1 MNAFE
6 VVQPRPVR
14 GGWSL
19 RGYKGKGG
27 GGGARQ
33 PVEAA
38 DSLHSTSYARVLDLL
53 SEGEIAGLVNGLQSV
68 YLNNTP
74 LQNAGGSFNFAGVT
88 ADFRSGTQTQ
98 DPIPGFPSAESPAAV
113 GVELKAATAW
123 VRSILNRNLSAVRI
137 TLGVDGLSKANTENG
152 DISGHTVEYA
162 IDLQTDGGAWVQVLA
177 AAFTGKTTQQ
187 YRRTHRIDL
196 PAALSSWTLRVRRI
210 TPNANSN
217 TVADTTV
224 IESITEVID
233 AKLRYPMSALVGL
246 QVDASQFRGSVP
258 TRAYHCRG
266 RIIRVPSNYD
276 PVMRSYAGIW
286 DGTFKSAYSNNP
298 AWVFYDLAT
307 NDRYGLGKR
316 IPAGWI
322 NKWSLYQIGVYCD
335 GMVSNGRGGV
345 EPRFTCNAYLQSRGD
360 ATRVLQDLCS
370 IFRGMV
376 YWAAGAAVPV
386 ADMPRDPAVTYSQAD
401 VIDGRFSYSG
411 SRLKDRHTVALVS
424 YNDMTDF
431 GRQKVF
437 PYQDDAAVARY
448 GIRKVEISAFGCT
461 SEAQAQRVGQWA
473 VLTAQ
478 RETRSVSFSLG
489 LKGTLCSP
497 GQVIEIADSAFA
509 GRRMGGLL
517 KSATAAKVVLDAPV
531 TARAGDSI
539 TVMLPSG
546 VAQSRRIAYLEMID
560 GAQHVSVNPAFDAA
574 PVTESSW
581 AISTADV
588 ATQLFTVLS
597 VTEGTGPGL
606 TFDVSAIQ
614 HEPGKFAAI
623 DQGALLPE
631 RPVSVVPAQVLPTPI
646 GVTVGA
652 HSVTAG
658 DGTVSTTVTAA
669 WQAVAGAAFY
679 DVEWSR
685 SQSDWVRMPR
695 TALTVLDIPNAYTGD
710 YLVRVRAISA
720 IDTVSAWGY
729 SAATTV
735 AAKALPPRNFDTFM
749 VSEAGSGMRQYS
761 FAYTTQKPPADLAGA
776 EIRYILGSPVNID
789 WQQMRPLD
797 DGGYYT
803 NSFESTKPEAGLW
816 TFALRARSRSG
827 VLSEGMLI
835 WRGQLLH
842 NVADVVPD
850 LTPPPAPAG
859 VTGVPLMTTAQVNW
873 TSPTYTV
880 GHGHDHSVIY
890 AALWATGGAAPAFS
904 AAKSVGTEQGHPASI
919 PVELGS
925 KYTIWVTHVSVD
937 GVESAPSA
945 GVTFV
950 TAQDVGK
957 LLGVLEG
964 KITESQ
970 LYTDLAKEIDLISG
984 TGTGSV
990 NARVL
995 AEAQARAQAVAAEA
1009 NTRAQALAAEASS
1022 RAQAVAS
1029 EAAARGQDV
1038 AAMAADLEAAT
1049 NDLQARIDS
1058 VNAQVSDI
1066 IGASEFD
1073 PAQAY
1078 ELGQLVKYLNKLYRA
1093 KINTVGNLPTN
1104 TTYWDLVGDYASLGE
1119 AVAAHA
1125 AQLADHA
1132 NRITQTEQGLTAEA
1146 SARTT
1151 LAAQLRGNYT
1161 GSDVAQVTS
1170 GLVWNERQARVSGDS
1185 ANASAIDAV
1194 KVRMPA
1200 GTGKVASEASVI
1212 DEATARVAAD
1222 AAAASRTTVIEAR
1235 LPAGNGQLATAAAV
1249 TALDTRVT
1257 SAEGSLTSQSGQ
1269 ITNLQNSLAEAGGQN
1284 LLYNPSFDLE
1294 GSVAGIAAGFAN
1306 VRSSG
1311 VTANPSLVP
1320 SWIDPAG
1327 RAQRL
1332 DCTGLTTTLFS
1343 DIFTDNNF
1351 RPAAVEGQRVALSA
1365 YVRASAGLTV
1375 RVHIQARA
1383 SQTATAFLATYNGPV
1398 VTPGESGA
1406 RLTLLSSALPA
1417 GTTALVILLRVLGSA
1432 TASAG
1437 WVEWDRA
1444 QVELGGTVTGW
1455 SDNSQAR
1462 DAATSSALSGLTS
1475 RVTAAEG
1482 NITSTSGQVTSLS
1495 NTLTTTTGTANA
1507 AQAAA
1512 QAASDLAGG
1521 KGKVI
1526 YSATAPAVADRQPQ
1540 NLWID
1545 ITGGA
1550 NTPKRW
1556 TGSAWTAVTDKV
1568 ATDAAAAAA
1577 AAQAT
1582 ANTKADASALTA
1594 LDSKVTS
1601 QGNTLAAQGSSIT
1614 SLKAG
1619 LADGSSVNKLANTAF
1634 SPEGKQPTTDANGAV
1649 AIIARNQLPADVV
1662 AGCPA
1667 SSCAILNLNAGT
1679 GSVLRFPFTDS
1690 IHATNAN
1697 RVVGWAPS
1705 GGAVDVGCW
1714 VFSPA
1719 SNISAVRL
1727 ACWYFKEDSS
1737 AAGSAAI
1744 AGTTYNKTAGGWQ
1757 YLSGRANVPAD
1768 AASMTFTVQVLTG
1781 AAGDKIYATE
1791 PYVAFPNAASMR
1803 ADGTAEA
1810 LTSLTA
1816 RVTAAEGVNTSQSTS
1831 ITNLQN
1837 SVTGLQTGKADASAL
1852 SALDSKV
1859 TTQGNTLNSQGSAIT
1874 ALQNSITNGPVL
1886 PSDFSAG
1893 LGNWTASRQ
1902 GDPTTVNTLP
1912 GTIVTDDANFGVC
1925 AQFNNWTSLGAGVQ
1939 SKGLVQ
1945 AVPGRVYRVRARF
1958 KVVAAPSFPFGMN
1971 IVAGGNTA
1979 IFASGGDAFSNSV
1992 TITAAGQ
1999 IAEITALFSDKAANA
2014 AGAVAWGATAVL
2026 LRFGLRLNT
2035 ALASGLQLRV
2045 QSITIED
2052 ATADAANADATTA
2065 LTSRVTTAEGNI
2077 TSTSGALTTLTN
2089 RVTAAEGVNASQATA
2104 ISGLQTSVTTI
2115 NGTLTS
2121 QGSAITSLQ
2130 NSLSSAGGQNL
2141 LYNPSF
2147 EVPVGGGPDGWTTTG
2162 SSGVT
2167 RTATT
2172 VTSSLDGGA
2181 ARRID
2186 ATGMTTSL
2194 YASLE
2199 MATTRRVPVVSDQ
2212 PMAVSAYARGTDGLR
2227 AYIVCT
2233 WMKSGAVVGSQRVS
2247 AYTPLADGWQ
2257 RLSFVP
2263 PVNSGA
2269 DTFYISLRVNTLGS
2283 VTAGFVEWDRAQ
2295 IELGDVVTGWRDND
2309 KAEASAQA
2317 STTQALDSR
2326 VTAAEGNITST
2337 SSALTALTN
2346 RVTAAEGVNTSQATA
2361 ISGLN
2366 SSVSTINGTLT
2377 SQASQITSLQA
2388 GLTDAGGQ
2396 NLLYNSSFE
2405 LAGAVSGMAEGWVTR
2420 GGAGASQPVR
2430 SLVPSFLAPSEFAQR
2445 LEYTGLATWGELW
2458 TDGRSIPLTSKIK
2471 VSASVYFRATAG
2483 VYARVVIGFLNAQGT
2498 WLEERSGGL
2507 TADGSMQRILLQNLT
2522 PHADAA
2528 MAWVGFRVSGTT
2540 AAPFTGFVEWD
2551 RAQVEFGAAVTG
2563 WRDNGVAGLSAVN
2576 AAVNTLA
2583 TASANADAAL
2593 ASRATQ
2599 LESRM
2604 PTGTGQLATA
2614 AALTAVDTRVTNID
2628 GRVTSES
2635 TRLDQVQAAVGSAA
2649 ACLQA
2654 LNPLG
2659 GESEWSA
2666 VGGAAAATFV
2676 TAAEPDARG
2685 GAVLTVGNGATNGE
2699 RWLRHVTTI
2708 PMDENKLYKLSVRF
2722 RRTAGDGGIY
2732 LGIAGLNAAKS
2743 LYVNTSNVET
2753 SSISAAHY
2761 AINNAKPALG
2771 TWQVV
2776 EYYFKG
2782 RAAGAATGSG
2792 TKAAPRVF
2800 ANKVAHLALMIV
2812 GNYQGQVGF
2821 FDLDYITLE
2830 DVTADEQ
2837 ASAAIATEATTRATT
2852 DGYLGAQYSVRMQLS
2867 QGGQQVV
2874 GGFGISGT
2882 TSGTAGPQIDF
2893 GVMANSFWI
2902 AAPSGSPGGVSNVKP
2917 FVVQTTAQTIN
2928 GVVVPAGVYMD
2939 AAYINNVTALWAR
2952 FGNLVADTIQA
2963 TSISV
2968 TKLTGGNLSVGSWI
2982 NSSNYVTGST
2992 GWSINANG
3000 KAEFS
3005 DVTVR
3010 GTIYSS
3016 AGTIGGITINGNGLN
3031 SGGFWGYV
3039 WPPAGQSG
3047 FHIGPNGILL
3057 GNANNGRYVEIQSSG
3072 NIYAP
3077 GLRIENGNATFSGN
3091 LSGASG
3097 SFSGILT
3104 AQKVVTTDN
3113 LKTNAATIALGTT
3126 STALIPYIGT
3136 ATEILGLWVPDA
3148 DGEAMYMVNWVV
3160 LAEAREGAG
3169 RIDLQVDGVTQISID
3184 PYRPSAGYVTCS
3196 FINMFVGNGQWRY
3209 VRLVGVGPGLVVKE
3223 RTISVLISKR

>member
-53 SEGEIAGLVNGLQSV
+53 SEGEIAGLVNGLQSI

-74 LQNAGGSFNFAGVT
+74 LQNADGSFNFAGVT
-88 ADFRSGTQTQ
+88 ADFRAGFQTQ
-98 DPIPGFPSAESPAAV
+98 DPIPGFPSAESPVAV
-113 GVELKAATAW
+113 GVELKAATPW
-123 VRSILNRNLSAVRI
+123 VRSILNRNLSAVRV

-152 DISGHTVEYA
+152 DISGYTVNYA
-162 IDLQTDGGAWVQVLA
+162 IDLQTDGGAWVEVLA

-196 PAALSSWTLRVRRI
+196 PTAVTNWTLRVRRV

-224 IESITEVID
+224 IESFTEVID

-386 ADMPRDPAVTYSQAD
+386 ADMPRDPAVTYNQGD

-411 SRLKDRHTVALVS
+411 SRLQNRHTVALVS

-431 GRQKVF
+431 GRQKVVY
-437 PYQDDAAVARY
+437 YQDDAAVARY

-461 SEAQAQRVGQWA
+461 SEAQALRVGQWA

-489 LKGTLCSP
+489 LKGNLCSP

-509 GRRMGGLL
+509 GRRMGGLV
-517 KSATAAKVVLDAPV
+517 KSATTAKVALDAPV
-531 TARAGDSI
+531 TAQAGDSI

-546 VAQSRRIAYLEMID
+546 VAQSRRIAFLEMI
-560 GAQHVSVNPAFDAA
+560 GGTQHVSVNPAFDAA
-574 PVTESSW
+574 PVAESSW

-652 HSVTAG
+652 HSVTAA

-669 WQAVAGAAFY
+669 WKAVAGAAFY

-695 TALTVLDIPNAYTGD
+695 TALTVVDIPNAYTGD
-710 YLVRVRAISA
+710 YLVRVRAISV

-729 SAATTV
+729 SAATPV
-735 AAKALPPRNFDTFM
+735 AATALPPRNYDTF
-749 VSEAGSGMRQYS
+749 VVAELASGMRQYG
-761 FAYTTQKPPADLAGA
+761 FTYTTQRPPADLAGA

-803 NSFESTKPEAGLW
+803 SGFESTKPEAGLW

-835 WRGQLLH
+835 WRGQFLH
-842 NVADVVPD
+842 NVADVTPD
-850 LTPPPAPAG
+850 LTPPPAPTG
-859 VTGVPLMTTAQVNW
+859 VTAVPLMTTAQVNW
-873 TSPTYTV
+873 ASPTYTV

-890 AALWATGGAAPAFS
+890 AALWATGGTAPAFS

-945 GVTFV
+945 GVTFE

-957 LLGVLEG
+957 LLDVLEG

-984 TGTGSV
+984 TGAGSV

-1009 NTRAQALAAEASS
+1009 TTRAQAL
-1022 RAQAVAS
+1022 AS

-1038 AAMAADLEAAT
+1038 AAMAADLQAAT
-1049 NDLQARIDS
+1049 NDLQARIDA

-1066 IGASEFD
+1066 IGASDFD

-1078 ELGQLVKYLNKLYRA
+1078 EAGQLVKYQNKLYRA
-1093 KINTVGNLPTN
+1093 KVNTVGNLPTN

-1170 GLVWNERQARVSGDS
+1170 GLVWSERQARVSGDS

-1194 KVRMPA
+1194 KARMPT
-1200 GTGKVASEASVI
+1200 GSGKVASEASVI
-1212 DEATARVAAD
+1212 DEATARAAAD
-1222 AAAASRTTVIEAR
+1222 AAAASRTTAIEAR
-1235 LPAGNGQLATAAAV
+1235 LPAGTGSLATAAAV

-1257 SAEGSLTSQSGQ
+1257 AAEGSLTSQSGQ
-1269 ITNLQNSLAEAGGQN
+1269 ITSLQNNLAAAGGPN
-1284 LLYNPSFDLE
+1284 LVYNSSFELLASNGAIDGWAL
-1294 GSVAGIAAGFAN
+1294 GGAGTGAVSRVASWLAAKEYAARVDAPALAAGQYKDF
-1306 VRSSG
+1306 
-1311 VTANPSLVP
+1311 NPVAALYPVV
-1320 SWIDPAG
+1320 DAAG
-1327 RAQRL
+1327 
-1332 DCTGLTTTLFS
+1332 
-1343 DIFTDNNF
+1343 NYM
-1351 RPAAVEGQRVALSA
+1351 LS
-1365 YVRASAGLTV
+1365 VF
-1375 RVHIQARA
+1375 ARA
-1383 SQTATAFLATYNGPV
+1383 
-1398 VTPGESGA
+1398 GA
-1406 RLTLLSSALPA
+1406 GVKVRIYGQSVDAA
-1417 GTTALVILLRVLGSA
+1417 GTTLQTFTGAQLIPGEGMRITLQMGPMHANTTALRVILRVYDLSGA
-1432 TASAG
+1432 AV
-1437 WVEWDRA
+1437 WVEWDRV
-1444 QVELGGTVTGW
+1444 QVEAGMVATAW
-1455 SDNSQAR
+1455 RDNSQAR

-1526 YSATAPAVADRQPQ
+1526 YSATAPAVADRQTQ

-1556 TGSAWTAVTDKV
+1556 TGSAWAAVTDKV

-1582 ANTKADASALTA
+1582 ANTKADASAL
-1594 LDSKVTS
+1594 
-1601 QGNTLAAQGSSIT
+1601 
-1614 SLKAG
+1614 
-1619 LADGSSVNKLANTAF
+1619 
-1634 SPEGKQPTTDANGAV
+1634 
-1649 AIIARNQLPADVV
+1649 
-1662 AGCPA
+1662 
-1667 SSCAILNLNAGT
+1667 
-1679 GSVLRFPFTDS
+1679 
-1690 IHATNAN
+1690 
-1697 RVVGWAPS
+1697 
-1705 GGAVDVGCW
+1705 
-1714 VFSPA
+1714 
-1719 SNISAVRL
+1719 
-1727 ACWYFKEDSS
+1727 
-1737 AAGSAAI
+1737 
-1744 AGTTYNKTAGGWQ
+1744 
-1757 YLSGRANVPAD
+1757 
-1768 AASMTFTVQVLTG
+1768 
-1781 AAGDKIYATE
+1781 
-1791 PYVAFPNAASMR
+1791 
-1803 ADGTAEA
+1803 
-1810 LTSLTA
+1810 
-1816 RVTAAEGVNTSQSTS
+1816 
-1831 ITNLQN
+1831 
-1837 SVTGLQTGKADASAL
+1837 

-1859 TTQGNTLNSQGSAIT
+1859 TTQGNTLTSQGSAIT

-1893 LGNWTASRQ
+1893 LGNWTLARQ
-1902 GDPTTVNTLP
+1902 GDPSTVASAA
-1912 GTIVTDDANFGVC
+1912 GTIVTNDADFGVC
-1925 AQFNNWTSLGAGVQ
+1925 AQFNNWTVAGQNVLT
-1939 SKGLVQ
+1939 KGLVQ
-1945 AVPGRVYRVRARF
+1945 AIPGRVYRVRARF
-1958 KVVAAPSFPFGMN
+1958 KVAAAGGFPLGLN
-1971 IVAGGNTA
+1971 LVAGGNTA
-1979 IFASGGDAFSNSV
+1979 TYSSGGDAFSSPV
-1992 TITAAGQ
+1992 SITAAGQ
-1999 IAEITALFSDKAANA
+1999 IAEITALFSDKAVNA
-2014 AGAVAWGATAVL
+2014 AGAIAWGATAVL
-2026 LRFGLRLNT
+2026 LRFGLRINGNIAT
-2035 ALASGLQLRV
+2035 GLQLRV
-2045 QSITIED
+2045 QSITVED
-2052 ATADAANADATTA
+2052 ATADAVNADATTA

-2089 RVTAAEGVNASQATA
+2089 RVTAAEGVNTSQATA
-2104 ISGLQTSVTTI
+2104 ISGLQSSVTSI

-2147 EVPVGGGPDGWTTTG
+2147 EVPVSGGPDGWTTTG

-2199 MATTRRVPVVSDQ
+2199 MATTRRVPVAGDQ
-2212 PMAVSAYARGTDGLR
+2212 PMAVSAFARGTDGLR

-2269 DTFYISLRVNTLGS
+2269 DTFYISLRVNSAGS

-2295 IELGDVVTGWRDND
+2295 IEAGDVVTGWRDND

-2317 STTQALDSR
+2317 SATQALDSR
-2326 VTAAEGNITST
+2326 VTNAEGNISST
-2337 SSALTALTN
+2337 SSALTTLTN

-2366 SSVSTINGTLT
+2366 SSVTSINGTLT
-2377 SQASQITSLQA
+2377 SQASQITNLQA
-2388 GLTDAGGQ
+2388 GVDQAQKQAVNVIVNPSFDNGSSGWTLRAGW
-2396 NLLYNSSFE
+2396 
-2405 LAGAVSGMAEGWVTR
+2405 AVVAEGED
-2420 GGAGASQPVR
+2420 GKDCIKLSGASGSTSQPSTLSIAVKAGQTWRFR
-2430 SLVPSFLAPSEFAQR
+2430 SRGKRSADFNGTVGNSKIRFTNQGGLLGTLTVAYSEFPVGA
-2445 LEYTGLATWGELW
+2445 WGQVER
-2458 TDGRSIPLTSKIK
+2458 TLT
-2471 VSASVYFRATAG
+2471 V
-2483 VYARVVIGFLNAQGT
+2483 
-2498 WLEERSGGL
+2498 
-2507 TADGSMQRILLQNLT
+2507 TADGELS
-2522 PHADAA
+2522 
-2528 MAWVGFRVSGTT
+2528 
-2540 AAPFTGFVEWD
+2540 FTLV
-2551 RAQVEFGAAVTG
+2551 
-2563 WRDNGVAGLSAVN
+2563 RDS
-2576 AAVNTLA
+2576 
-2583 TASANADAAL
+2583 
-2593 ASRATQ
+2593 
-2599 LESRM
+2599 
-2604 PTGTGQLATA
+2604 
-2614 AALTAVDTRVTNID
+2614 
-2628 GRVTSES
+2628 
-2635 TRLDQVQAAVGSAA
+2635 
-2649 ACLQA
+2649 
-2654 LNPLG
+2654 
-2659 GESEWSA
+2659 
-2666 VGGAAAATFV
+2666 
-2676 TAAEPDARG
+2676 
-2685 GAVLTVGNGATNGE
+2685 
-2699 RWLRHVTTI
+2699 
-2708 PMDENKLYKLSVRF
+2708 
-2722 RRTAGDGGIY
+2722 TAGSVWLDDFELSNITD
-2732 LGIAGLNAAKS
+2732 IQTLNAAI
-2743 LYVNTSNVET
+2743 
-2753 SSISAAHY
+2753 SS
-2761 AINNAKPALG
+2761 
-2771 TWQVV
+2771 
-2776 EYYFKG
+2776 E
-2782 RAAGAATGSG
+2782 
-2792 TKAAPRVF
+2792 
-2800 ANKVAHLALMIV
+2800 
-2812 GNYQGQVGF
+2812 
-2821 FDLDYITLE
+2821 
-2830 DVTADEQ
+2830 
-2837 ASAAIATEATTRATT
+2837 ASVRATT

-2917 FVVQTTAQTIN
+2917 FVVQTTAQTVN
-2928 GVVVPAGVYMD
+2928 GVSVPAGVYMD

-2982 NSSNYVTGST
+2982 NSSNYV
-2992 GWSINANG
+2992 
-3000 KAEFS
+3000 
-3005 DVTVR
+3005 
-3010 GTIYSS
+3010 
-3016 AGTIGGITINGNGLN
+3016 
-3031 SGGFWGYV
+3031 
-3039 WPPAGQSG
+3039 
-3047 FHIGPNGILL
+3047 
-3057 GNANNGRYVEIQSSG
+3057 
-3072 NIYAP
+3072 
-3077 GLRIENGNATFSGN
+3077 
-3091 LSGASG
+3091 
-3097 SFSGILT
+3097 
-3104 AQKVVTTDN
+3104 
-3113 LKTNAATIALGTT
+3113 
-3126 STALIPYIGT
+3126 
-3136 ATEILGLWVPDA
+3136 
-3148 DGEAMYMVNWVV
+3148 
-3160 LAEAREGAG
+3160 
-3169 RIDLQVDGVTQISID
+3169 
-3184 PYRPSAGYVTCS
+3184 
-3196 FINMFVGNGQWRY
+3196 
-3209 VRLVGVGPGLVVKE
+3209 
-3223 RTISVLISKR
+3223 